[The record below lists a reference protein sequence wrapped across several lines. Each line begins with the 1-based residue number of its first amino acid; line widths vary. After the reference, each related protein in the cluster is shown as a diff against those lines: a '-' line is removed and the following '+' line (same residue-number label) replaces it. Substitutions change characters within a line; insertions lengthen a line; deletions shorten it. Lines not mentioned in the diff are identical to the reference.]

1 MNEFIQIAIV
11 TGGNSGIGFETVKH
25 LLGKNAKVY
34 LCTRNSDRAKS
45 AIDELKKMNLPGT
58 VEFLPLDLASLKA
71 IKSFADNYLSKE
83 KTLDMLFNNAG
94 VMNPTVGAETH
105 DGYEL
110 HVGTNSLGHH
120 YLTELLLPALQA
132 SARATPDRLPRV
144 CFTSSLVHRQT
155 SSNGFDP
162 ADYTGL
168 KDLPFYMP
176 PATRAYGTSKVR
188 TITDTS
194 FATF

>member
-1 MNEFIQIAIV
+1 
-11 TGGNSGIGFETVKH
+11 
-25 LLGKNAKVY
+25 
-34 LCTRNSDRAKS
+34 
-45 AIDELKKMNLPGT
+45 
-58 VEFLPLDLASLKA
+58 
-71 IKSFADNYLSKE
+71 
-83 KTLDMLFNNAG
+83 MLFNNAG
-94 VMNPTVGAETH
+94 VMNPTVGAETQ

-144 CFTSSLVHRQT
+144 CFTSSLVHRQA